1 MSNTEESIAYED
13 RDTGSEA
20 FPVYDYYDLN
30 LNLLNAKHSNYGTL
44 GLRNRATIGLNPTTG
59 LGGTNL
65 GLNSLGLNNA
75 QLLQNRLFNDYGDYG
90 QSVYGHGYHGLGH
103 YCQED
108 QVHIGLLVT
117 TIAGIGIMWYTLYTK
132 IQANGGRSYFAPF
145 LDSILSGK
153 FNIQRV
159 KSQPYLEKSYGS

>member
-1 MSNTEESIAYED
+1 MSEESIED
-13 RDTGSEA
+13 RDTGSET

-30 LNLLNAKHSNYGTL
+30 LNLLNPKFSNYGHL
-44 GLRNRATIGLNPTTG
+44 GLGLNNRVSNIGLNTPA
-59 LGGTNL
+59 LGNANL
-65 GLNSLGLNNA
+65 GLNSLGVTNA

-90 QSVYGHGYHGLGH
+90 LVHNQGYGHHHGLGP

-132 IQANGGRSYFAPF
+132 IQANGGRSYFTPF
-145 LDSILSGK
+145 LDSIVSGK
-153 FNIQRV
+153 TKNKVRD
-159 KSQPYLEKSYGS
+159 

>member
-1 MSNTEESIAYED
+1 MSEESIED
-13 RDTGSEA
+13 RDTGSET

-30 LNLLNAKHSNYGTL
+30 LNLLNPKFSNYGHL
-44 GLRNRATIGLNPTTG
+44 GLGLNNRVSNIGLNTPA
-59 LGGTNL
+59 LGNANL
-65 GLNSLGLNNA
+65 GLNSLGVTNA

-90 QSVYGHGYHGLGH
+90 LVHNQGYGLHHGLGP

-132 IQANGGRSYFAPF
+132 IQANGGRSYFIPF
-145 LDSILSGK
+145 LDSIASGK
-153 FNIQRV
+153 TKNKVRD
-159 KSQPYLEKSYGS
+159 

>member
-1 MSNTEESIAYED
+1 MSEESIED
-13 RDTGSEA
+13 RDTGSET

-30 LNLLNAKHSNYGTL
+30 LNLLNPKFSNYGHL
-44 GLRNRATIGLNPTTG
+44 GLGLNNRVSNIGLNTPA
-59 LGGTNL
+59 LGNANL
-65 GLNSLGLNNA
+65 GLNSLGVTNA

-90 QSVYGHGYHGLGH
+90 LVHNQGYGHHHGLGP

-132 IQANGGRSYFAPF
+132 IQANGGRSYFTLPF
-145 LDSILSGK
+145 WDSIVSGK
-153 FNIQRV
+153 NKV
-159 KSQPYLEKSYGS
+159 KSQPYLAK

>member
-1 MSNTEESIAYED
+1 MSEESIED
-13 RDTGSEA
+13 RDTGSET

-30 LNLLNAKHSNYGTL
+30 LNLLNPKFSNYGHL
-44 GLRNRATIGLNPTTG
+44 GLGLNNRVSNIGLNTPA
-59 LGGTNL
+59 LGNANL
-65 GLNSLGLNNA
+65 GLNSLGVTNA

-90 QSVYGHGYHGLGH
+90 LVHNQGYGLHHGLGP

-132 IQANGGRSYFAPF
+132 IQANGGRSYFTPF
-145 LDSILSGK
+145 LDSIVSGK
-153 FNIQRV
+153 N
-159 KSQPYLEKSYGS
+159 KG